1 MGSLRVGLSLAQ
13 GVVDMAAVIEG
24 REGATDVIDLAIQ
37 GTSCASC
44 VARVEKAL
52 RRSEK
57 R

>member
-1 MGSLRVGLSLAQ
+1 MPGSLAQ

>member
-37 GTSCASC
+37 DMSGAD
-44 VARVEKAL
+44 